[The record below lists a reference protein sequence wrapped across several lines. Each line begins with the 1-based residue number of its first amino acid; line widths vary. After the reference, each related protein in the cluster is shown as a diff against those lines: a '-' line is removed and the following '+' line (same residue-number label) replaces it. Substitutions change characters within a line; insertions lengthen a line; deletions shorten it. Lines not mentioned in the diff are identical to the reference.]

1 MRNVEATSNDELAVG
16 IAMRDRWPASQALVT
31 NQKVHQR
38 RVRGGETSEEEE
50 EEEEEEAQ
58 RRLDSLWGVQKRF
71 KAISL

>member
-1 MRNVEATSNDELAVG
+1 MMV
-16 IAMRDRWPASQALVT
+16 P
-31 NQKVHQR
+31 
-38 RVRGGETSEEEE
+38 GGGGEEEE

>member
-1 MRNVEATSNDELAVG
+1 MSWRRYRNAGSMARTTS
-16 IAMRDRWPASQALVT
+16 T
-31 NQKVHQR
+31 CHQPR
-38 RVRGGETSEEEE
+38 FRGESEEE